1 MSENESISTEDMKLL
16 YVTDSVDELIAHIKK
31 HAIKK
36 FGLIK
41 KPYKANGGL
50 EKKEKNSSYLFH
62 PFM

>member
-36 FGLIK
+36 IGLIK
-41 KPYKANGGL
+41 NPYKDKWWFG
-50 EKKEKNSSYLFH
+50 EKRKK
-62 PFM
+62 